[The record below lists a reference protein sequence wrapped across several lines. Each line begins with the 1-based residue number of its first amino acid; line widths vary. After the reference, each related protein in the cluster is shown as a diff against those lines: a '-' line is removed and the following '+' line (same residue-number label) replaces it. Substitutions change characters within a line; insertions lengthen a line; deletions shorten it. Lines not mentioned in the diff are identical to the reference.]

1 MTHDLKLAFGLAF
14 ADLYDRD
21 GLVRL
26 DGAFMDRLQASDAA
40 LANRLLAARANP
52 DGVATKDQ
60 SNLLIDLGPHV
71 ESFVGELFGVQPE
84 LQKLAAQT
92 NTLDPLYACKR
103 LFVQRRA
110 VKAVK
115 PDEVA

>member
-1 MTHDLKLAFGLAF
+1 MTHDVLKLAFGFSF
-14 ADLYDRD
+14 ADLYDRE

-26 DGAFMDRLQASDAA
+26 DRVFMDRLQASDAA

-52 DGVATKDQ
+52 DGVATKDE

-71 ESFVGELFGVQPE
+71 DSFVGELFGVEAE

-92 NTLDPLYACKR
+92 TTLEPLYSCKW
-103 LFVQRRA
+103 LFV
-110 VKAVK
+110 
-115 PDEVA
+115 